1 MFASAS
7 ALERDSYRCLVT
19 GKYDA
24 LAAKR
29 GVPLSEIQ
37 KFGSAVNTECAH
49 IVPASTYFNL
59 GASDPDKASK
69 RDYAASVLAVLQRFG
84 YNVDQLNGEKVHSLF
99 NVMTLAHDAHDLFDQ
114 WLNLWLEA
122 TDTPNCYRVRVS
134 KAIFEDPGREL
145 VTFTT
150 SDPELLPLPSA
161 ELLAL
166 HATCANV
173 AHLSGASEYLNK
185 FERDVESVKVMAFD
199 GSSFETLNYALA
211 GVAEAAVDVG
221 ASPFSSVVV

>member
-1 MFASAS
+1 MFASVS

-19 GKYDA
+19 GRYDA

-37 KFGSAVNTECAH
+37 KFGSAVHTECAH

-59 GASDPDKASK
+59 GASEPDKASEK
-69 RDYAASVLAVLQRFG
+69 DYAASVLAVLQRFG

-99 NVMTLAHDAHDLFDQ
+99 NVMTLEKNAHDLFEQ
-114 WLNLWLEA
+114 LILWLEA
-122 TDTPNCYRVRVS
+122 TDTPNCYRVGVS
-134 KAIFEDPGREL
+134 DTIYKDPGREL

-150 SDPELLPLPSA
+150 SDPEHLPLPSA

-166 HATCANV
+166 HATCAKV

-185 FERDVESVKVMAFD
+185 FDRDVENMKVMAFD
-199 GSSFETLNYALA
+199 GGSFETLNYALA

-221 ASPFSSVVV
+221 A